1 MDPSV
6 PHSVSHW
13 VEQLKLARKSKGLT
27 QAELGKKVGLPQSY
41 ISKIE
46 GGTID
51 IRLSSLLEIARALEL
66 EPMLVPR
73 QVVPAVQS
81 LKRRHLTVHPKTGRP
96 AVQGDAPDEVVRPAY
111 ALDEAE
117 TDG

>member
-1 MDPSV
+1 MD
-6 PHSVSHW
+6 HSVSHW
-13 VEQLKLARKSKGLT
+13 VEQFKLARKRKGLT

-46 GGTID
+46 GGSID
-51 IRLSSLLEIARALEL
+51 IRLSSLLEMARALEL

-73 QVVPAVQS
+73 QFVPAVQS
-81 LKRRHLTVHPKTGRP
+81 LT
-96 AVQGDAPDEVVRPAY
+96 VQGQVPKVIVRPVY
-111 ALDEAE
+111 ALDEDE